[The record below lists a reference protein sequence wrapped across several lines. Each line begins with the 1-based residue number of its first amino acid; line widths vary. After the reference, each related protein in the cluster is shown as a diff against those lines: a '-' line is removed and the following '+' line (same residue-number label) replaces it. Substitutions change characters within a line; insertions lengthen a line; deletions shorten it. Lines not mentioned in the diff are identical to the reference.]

1 MGRLQRLMAEAG
13 VQPTEVTF
21 AILTRLFS
29 AAGLEGRAQDLQQ
42 LRGTLSVLE
51 GGKWPL

>member
-1 MGRLQRLMAEAG
+1 MMAEAG

-29 AAGLEGRAQDLQQ
+29 AAGLEGRVHDLQQ
-42 LRGTLSVLE
+42 LRGTLALLE
-51 GGKWPL
+51 GRKWPL